1 MVDASEGEF
10 AGNDTVSYRDG
21 KNGVVGD
28 GVYDGDC
35 VVEDSLVFFVLGKKV
50 KMVLEAR
57 SGGDYV
63 IGGVAEVGEDG
74 RVVAFLMGGID
85 TVIADAAVL
94 LNVNLIAKPVGEGTV
109 AMVFGGIKGV
119 DPEIVVL

>member
-63 IGGVAEVGEDG
+63 IGGVAEVGEDD

-85 TVIADAAVL
+85 TVIADAAIL

-109 AMVFGGIKGV
+109 AMVFG
-119 DPEIVVL
+119 LSS